1 MGGWSYACNSL
12 IAKDAGLLLRWQAM
26 FRGSNKAHEP
36 PRQRVLLVLS
46 VSRLFRAKE
55 DDGAEMP
62 EEPAAER
69 ISPKAQFQQRMEKA
83 MNEQDLEREL
93 QTAKATI
100 QTLYSV
106 FHNVYPRLAEALKGE
121 SRYLAKV
128 VDSGKS

>member
-1 MGGWSYACNSL
+1 
-12 IAKDAGLLLRWQAM
+12 
-26 FRGSNKAHEP
+26 
-36 PRQRVLLVLS
+36 
-46 VSRLFRAKE
+46 
-55 DDGAEMP
+55 
-62 EEPAAER
+62 
-69 ISPKAQFQQRMEKA
+69 

-128 VDSGKS
+128 VDDALYKPV

>member
-1 MGGWSYACNSL
+1 
-12 IAKDAGLLLRWQAM
+12 
-26 FRGSNKAHEP
+26 
-36 PRQRVLLVLS
+36 
-46 VSRLFRAKE
+46 
-55 DDGAEMP
+55 MP

-69 ISPKAQFQQRMEKA
+69 ITSETKLQSRMEKA

-100 QTLYSV
+100 QTLYGV

-128 VDSGKS
+128 VDDGKS

>member
-1 MGGWSYACNSL
+1 
-12 IAKDAGLLLRWQAM
+12 
-26 FRGSNKAHEP
+26 
-36 PRQRVLLVLS
+36 
-46 VSRLFRAKE
+46 
-55 DDGAEMP
+55 MP

-69 ISPKAQFQQRMEKA
+69 ITAETKLQSRMEKA

-128 VDSGKS
+128 VDDARLPD

>member
-1 MGGWSYACNSL
+1 
-12 IAKDAGLLLRWQAM
+12 
-26 FRGSNKAHEP
+26 
-36 PRQRVLLVLS
+36 
-46 VSRLFRAKE
+46 
-55 DDGAEMP
+55 
-62 EEPAAER
+62 
-69 ISPKAQFQQRMEKA
+69 

-128 VDSGKS
+128 VDDAES

>member
-1 MGGWSYACNSL
+1 
-12 IAKDAGLLLRWQAM
+12 
-26 FRGSNKAHEP
+26 
-36 PRQRVLLVLS
+36 
-46 VSRLFRAKE
+46 
-55 DDGAEMP
+55 MP

-128 VDSGKS
+128 VDDAKS